1 MSNFRVESDSI
12 GEVQI
17 PGERYYGVHTAR
29 ALSNFFLTNSKLVNP
44 EIIKGIAIVKLAAA
58 RANSKEKKLSGEKS
72 TAIKSACE
80 RVYNGE
86 FTSEFPLSAIQGG
99 AGTSTNMNLNEV
111 IANIAIESLGGEK
124 GDYSIIHPIEDV
136 NMSQST
142 NDVYPTGV
150 RIAAIKVLRELVEVA
165 MKLQEVLQEKEKE
178 FSHIYKLG
186 RTQLQDA
193 VPLTLGQSFGAFG
206 EAVSRDRWRLY
217 KIEERLRRI
226 NIGGT
231 AVGTGVGASLKYRF
245 YVSEELKRIT
255 GYGLARAENLV
266 DATQNLDA
274 FVEVSGLLKTMATTL
289 NKIANDLRFMSCG
302 PFGGIGEINLPAI
315 QMGSSI
321 MPGKINPVGPE
332 FIKQIFH
339 RVQGN
344 DLIISASVADGELEL
359 NCLTPLIAETLLE
372 NLELLRDGVKMLS
385 SKVIPG
391 ITANE
396 KQCEK
401 ILRASLSTITEHI
414 NTLGYDE
421 LTKILKECE
430 KTGKTYEVILR
441 ERGVLK

>member
-1 MSNFRVESDSI
+1 MSDFRIERDSI
-12 GEVQI
+12 GEYRV
-17 PGERYYGVHTAR
+17 PAGSYYGIHTAR
-29 ALSNFFLTNSKLVNP
+29 ALDNFFLTNGKKVNP
-44 EIIKGIAIVKLAAA
+44 EIIKGISLVKLAAA
-58 RANSKEKKLSGEKS
+58 RANSKEKKLDSSKS
-72 TAIKSACE
+72 VAIKEACE
-80 RVYNGE
+80 RIYKGE
-86 FTSEFPLSAIQGG
+86 FSEYFPLPAIQGG

-111 IANIAIESLGGEK
+111 IANIAIRSLGGEL
-124 GDYSIIHPIEDV
+124 GDYSVVHPIEDV

-150 RIAAIKVLRELVEVA
+150 KIAAIKVLRELVEA
-165 MKLQEVLQEKEKE
+165 SMTLQETLQEKEKE

-206 EAVSRDRWRLY
+206 EAISRDRWRLY

-231 AVGTGVGASLKYRF
+231 AIGTGVGASLKYRF

-255 GYGLARAENLV
+255 GYGLARAENLI
-266 DATQNLDA
+266 DATQNLDV
-274 FVEVSGLLKTMATTL
+274 FIEVSGLLKTMAATL
-289 NKIANDLRFMSCG
+289 NKMAGDLRLMSFG
-302 PFGGIGEINLPAI
+302 PYGGIGEINLPAI

-339 RVQGN
+339 KVQGN
-344 DLIISASVADGELEL
+344 DLIISSAVADGELEL
-359 NCLTPLIAETLLE
+359 NAMTPIIAESLLE
-372 NLELLRDGVKMLS
+372 SLELLRDGVRMFS
-385 SKVIPG
+385 SKVIRG

-396 KQCEK
+396 ENCER
-401 ILRASLSTITEHI
+401 ILRSSLSTITTHLDS
-414 NTLGYDE
+414 LGYDD

-430 KTGKTYEVILR
+430 KTGKTYEVILK
-441 ERGVLK
+441 EKGVIK